1 MKIIQKYDL
10 SKMQPILQNDNYAL
24 YGLGFINETTR
35 KGVRVNK
42 RTGEQVDVIV
52 QTVPSV
58 RVIEIIKNG
67 IQQKLY

>member
-24 YGLGFINETTR
+24 YGLGFINEITR
-35 KGVRVNK
+35 KGVRVDK

-52 QTVPSV
+52 QTVPGV